1 MAWTWAPCSSMA
13 SRPSAVC
20 SITLRRRRALAQCSR
35 RGCIP
40 ARTSVSCNGLSPVFW
55 CLRALTEGLLLLA
68 DKAMKWTSHSGGCWM
83 EPTGRGVGG
92 TAYHSPPLI
101 FDLSVDEAESTLVR

>member
-1 MAWTWAPCSSMA
+1 M
-13 SRPSAVC
+13 
-20 SITLRRRRALAQCSR
+20 
-35 RGCIP
+35 
-40 ARTSVSCNGLSPVFW
+40 FW
-55 CLRALTEGLLLLA
+55 CLRALTAGLLLLA